1 MSKTKINENVTER
14 DEVIGQFQ
22 FHGFKNIMEHDIEGI
37 EENKLPRF
45 VLLYKYEKGK
55 NYFVFV
61 TTERDYLDTG
71 AGDIT
76 NISTQMLVIKK
87 REDIKMVARNQFF
100 DASDNVGNIVHIE
113 LDTAFDAVSV
123 MKQIV
128 TFKK

>member
-1 MSKTKINENVTER
+1 MSKTNISNISER
-14 DEVIGQFQ
+14 DEVIGEFEY
-22 FHGFKNIMEHDIEGI
+22 HGFRNILENDIYGI
-37 EENKLPRF
+37 EENKLPQF

-61 TTERDYLDTG
+61 TTERDFIDTE

-76 NISTQMLVIKK
+76 NISTQMLVIKRK
-87 REDIKMVARNQFF
+87 EDIKMVARNKYF
-100 DASDNVGNIVHIE
+100 DATDNVGNIVHVE
-113 LDTAFDAVSV
+113 LYSPLDAISV

>member
-1 MSKTKINENVTER
+1 MSKIMENITER
-14 DEVIGQFQ
+14 DEVIGQFEY
-22 FHGFKNIMEHDIEGI
+22 HGFRNIMEYGIEGI

-71 AGDIT
+71 SGDIT

>member
-14 DEVIGQFQ
+14 DEVIGEFEY
-22 FHGFKNIMEHDIEGI
+22 HGFRNIMEHDIYEI

-61 TTERDYLDTG
+61 TTERDFIDTE

-76 NISTQMLVIKK
+76 NISTQMLVIKRK
-87 REDIKMVARNQFF
+87 EDIKMVARNQYF
-100 DASDNVGNIVHIE
+100 DATDNVGNIVHIE
-113 LDTAFDAVSV
+113 LDTPLDAVSV
-123 MKQIV
+123 LKQV
-128 TFKK
+128 LTFKK

>member
-76 NISTQMLVIKK
+76 NISTQMLVIKRK
-87 REDIKMVARNQFF
+87 EDIKMVARNQFF
-100 DASDNVGNIVHIE
+100 DASDNVGNIVHVE
-113 LDTAFDAVSV
+113 LDSPLDAVSV
-123 MKQIV
+123 LKQV
-128 TFKK
+128 LTFKK

>member
-1 MSKTKINENVTER
+1 MSKAKINENVTER

-76 NISTQMLVIKK
+76 NISTQMLVIKRK
-87 REDIKMVARNQFF
+87 EDIKMVARNQFF
-100 DASDNVGNIVHIE
+100 DASDNVGNIVHVE
-113 LDTAFDAVSV
+113 LDSPLDAVSV
-123 MKQIV
+123 LKQV
-128 TFKK
+128 LTFKK